1 MNCGTLS
8 RLRQAAGL
16 LALSKFATLAPQQY
30 NRRADSYLARY
41 AARNANF
48 VHVVR
53 PHKGLGARSAP
64 KDAGLTSREALPGIS
79 RGEPLGWL
87 DPAPVTGPHLK
98 MRPTTQGDSTVNHLL
113 LDVLPLDH
121 NNCRRRSRPQ

>member
-48 VHVVR
+48 VLVVR
-53 PHKGLGARSAP
+53 PHNGLGARSAP
-64 KDAGLTSREALPGIS
+64 KDAGLTSRRALPGPGS
-79 RGEPLGWL
+79 PTRVFGALGGRYQGAEPLG
-87 DPAPVTGPHLK
+87 
-98 MRPTTQGDSTVNHLL
+98 
-113 LDVLPLDH
+113 PL
-121 NNCRRRSRPQ
+121 CGLEGEFCTRCVGSA

>member
-30 NRRADSYLARY
+30 NLRADSYLARY

-53 PHKGLGARSAP
+53 PHNGLGARSAP

-79 RGEPLGWL
+79 RGGAPWL
-87 DPAPVTGPHLK
+87 VSRRGLMTVTPEAAGTSPIDPANTLASL
-98 MRPTTQGDSTVNHLL
+98 DSRRA
-113 LDVLPLDH
+113 
-121 NNCRRRSRPQ
+121 RRRRFWLATL